1 MPEPP
6 DVEGTESMTDD
17 AADPLPAEA
26 TCRLLVRSARTAALA
41 TAERANDA
49 WPYASLVET
58 ACDHAGRPILLLSDL
73 ADHTKNFT
81 ADARVSLLFDNTAG
95 LAAPLTGA
103 RATLQGRIAQ
113 LDEDDTGLRWRYL
126 ARHPGAADYAG
137 FGDFNFYRVM
147 PDRFHLVAG
156 FGRIHWLDAETV
168 LFDTAETAALAER
181 EQDIVDHMNDDHADA
196 VDLYAGMVAEDPGT
210 GWRMTGI
217 DPEGADLGRDG
228 AILRLPFDQ
237 PVHDADSARALLV
250 QLVTAA
256 RNGKKLPDT
265 AT

>member
-1 MPEPP
+1 M
-6 DVEGTESMTDD
+6 
-17 AADPLPAEA
+17 LI
-26 TCRLLVRSARTAALA
+26 RSARTAALA

-73 ADHTKNFT
+73 ADHTKNF
-81 ADARVSLLFDNTAG
+81 AIDARVSLLFDNTAG

-103 RATLQGRIAQ
+103 RVTLQGRIER
-113 LDEDDTGLRWRYL
+113 LDDETDLRRRYL
-126 ARHPGAADYAG
+126 ARHPGAAEYAD
-137 FGDFNFYRVM
+137 FGDFNFYRVI

-156 FGRIHWLDAETV
+156 FGRIHWIGADAV

-181 EQDIVDHMNDDHADA
+181 EQDIVDHMNADHADA
-196 VDLYAGMVAEDPGT
+196 VDLYAATVADAAGT

-217 DPEGADLGRDG
+217 DPEGADLGRNG
-228 AILRLPFDQ
+228 EILRLPFDHL
-237 PVHDADSARALLV
+237 VHDADSARKMLV
-250 QLVTAA
+250 DLVSAA
-256 RNGKKLPDT
+256 RNGKKPTDP

>member
-1 MPEPP
+1 
-6 DVEGTESMTDD
+6 MTDD
-17 AADPLPAEA
+17 DTLLPAEE
-26 TCRLLVRSARTAALA
+26 TCRMLVRSARTAALA
-41 TAERANDA
+41 TADRANDS

-81 ADARVSLLFDNTAG
+81 ADPRVSLLFDGTAG

-103 RATLQGRIAQ
+103 RATLQGRIEK
-113 LDEDDTGLRWRYL
+113 LGDEDTALRQRYL

-137 FGDFNFYRVM
+137 FGDFNFYRIM

-156 FGRIHWLDAETV
+156 FGRIHWIDADAV
-168 LFDTAETAALAER
+168 LFDTAESAALADHEP
-181 EQDIVDHMNDDHADA
+181 DIVDHMNADHADA
-196 VDLYAGMVAEDPGT
+196 VDLYATMLANTAGT

-228 AILRLPFDQ
+228 RSLRLPFERA
-237 PVHDADSARALLV
+237 VHDADSARGMLV
-250 QLVTAA
+250 RLVKRA
-256 RNGKKLPDT
+256 RNRKKPTDS